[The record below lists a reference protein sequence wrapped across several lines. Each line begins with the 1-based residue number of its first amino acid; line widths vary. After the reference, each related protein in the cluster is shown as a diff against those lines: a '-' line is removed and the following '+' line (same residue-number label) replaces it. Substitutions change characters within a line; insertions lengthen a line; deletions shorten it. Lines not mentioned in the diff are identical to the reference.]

1 MTGAPFCHLVQT
13 DTFGGMKGLL
23 LGLFTY
29 IGHSTLS
36 LGMIVI
42 RSETDK

>member
-13 DTFGGMKGLL
+13 DTFGGMKGL